1 MHILPKHYQDLHS
14 GLSRIHALN
23 KRYQAEW
30 RPFISRWNQA
40 ADQEYAHLWSEYEK
54 AREKWTAIQDQV
66 RPNKQWGW
74 ILLILAMLFIC
85 PGFCILPFGGD
96 LSFDNLFFYL
106 STGGAL
112 LLAIGMAVYGL
123 QLLSRANTVE
133 RQVASELLKNPLIQ
147 FDPKRPRS
155 LPNPLPPVRRAVPF
169 ATELTG
175 LWWKQIESETDK
187 SQEVSKWGD
196 LGEMDLMDE
205 LNRVLPNS
213 YYAVRGLMV
222 DNTLDID
229 ILLFG
234 PTGIWNLESK
244 YVSGEVTYAN
254 GQWRR
259 KKEWVENGIRQQK
272 DEILKDLHSQWL
284 RERELLD
291 RHLGK
296 F

>member
-1 MHILPKHYQDLHS
+1 M
-14 GLSRIHALN
+14 
-23 KRYQAEW
+23 
-30 RPFISRWNQA
+30 
-40 ADQEYAHLWSEYEK
+40 
-54 AREKWTAIQDQV
+54 
-66 RPNKQWGW
+66 
-74 ILLILAMLFIC
+74 LLGIA
-85 PGFCILPFGGD
+85 
-96 LSFDNLFFYL
+96 
-106 STGGAL
+106 
-112 LLAIGMAVYGL
+112 MAVYGL

-155 LPNPLPPVRRAVPF
+155 LPNPMPPARRASPF
-169 ATELTG
+169 TTELTG
-175 LWWKQIESETDK
+175 LWWKQIELEAEK

-205 LNRVLPNS
+205 LNRILPSS

-222 DNTLDID
+222 ADTLDID

-244 YVSGEVTYAN
+244 YVSGEVTYAY

-259 KKEWVENGIRQQK
+259 KKVWIENGIQQQK

-284 RERELLD
+284 RERELLEK
-291 RHLGK
+291 HLRK
-296 F
+296 FLPEMNVRIKGGLVFTLRNVTLHIDPSIPVSVGTTAAWIKKICASPNEPGMTEDILLRAFDALLTTSQSIKSQPFRSSINLAEMIYQQQTQAMKRFAKS